1 LTLRFTEK
9 LNKPSMH
16 ARLDIE
22 KARYNMVEQQV
33 RTWDVL
39 DQSVLDLLFIVK
51 REEFVPPA
59 YRALA
64 FADMEI
70 PLRIGEWDSGEFM
83 WAPKMEARILQEL
96 AIRTNERVLE
106 IGTGSGHMAALLA
119 HKADDV
125 KSIEIEPRLK
135 AFGESNLR
143 RAGVHNV
150 HVQLADGSREAVGEG
165 PYDVIV
171 VTGSLPMIQPA
182 LKNQL
187 KVGGR
192 LAAIVGEEPA
202 MVAKIITRVTED
214 GYDTVNLFETQVKPL
229 RNAPRP
235 SSFKF

>member
-1 LTLRFTEK
+1 
-9 LNKPSMH
+9 MH
-16 ARLDIE
+16 PGLDVE
-22 KARYNMVEQQV
+22 KARFNMVEQQV

-70 PLRIGEWDSGEFM
+70 PLRIGDWDSGEFM

-96 AIRTNERVLE
+96 TIKSNERVLE

-119 HKADDV
+119 HKADDIM
-125 KSIEIEPRLK
+125 SLEIEPRLK
-135 AFGESNLR
+135 SFAEANLR

-150 HVQLADGSREAVGEG
+150 RVQLADGSREPVGNA

-171 VTGSLPMIQPA
+171 VTGSLPIVTPA
-182 LKNQL
+182 LTGQL

-202 MVAKIITRVTED
+202 MVARIITRATED
-214 GYDTVNLFETQVKPL
+214 GYDVLNLFETYVKPL

>member
-1 LTLRFTEK
+1 
-9 LNKPSMH
+9 MH
-16 ARLDIE
+16 PGLDIE
-22 KARYNMVEQQV
+22 KARFNMVEQQV

-70 PLRIGEWDSGEFM
+70 PLRLDDWDSGEFM

-96 AIRTNERVLE
+96 AIRSNERVLE

-125 KSIEIEPRLK
+125 VSLEIEPRLK
-135 AFGESNLR
+135 AFAESNLR
-143 RAGVHNV
+143 RVGVHNV
-150 HVQLADGSREAVGEG
+150 RVELNDGSRWPLGG
-165 PYDVIV
+165 GLYDVIV
-171 VTGSLPMIQPA
+171 VTGSLPIVTPA
-182 LKNQL
+182 LTNQL

-202 MVAKIITRVTED
+202 MVARIITRATED
-214 GYDTVNLFETQVKPL
+214 GFDVLNLFETYVKPL

-235 SSFKF
+235 SSFRF